1 MKKPT
6 VRRRL
11 GTITVIMIA
20 ASILVAAVFS
30 VYDYTRERTR
40 LRQSFEE
47 MIDPISKRLANSLQK
62 PVWFLDEGLTQ
73 KLIELEMMDK
83 RIYGV
88 VVKESDGKT
97 VFCAKVRDKDWGVA
111 DSRGDIEGEYVV
123 QDEPITYEE
132 KVIGSVEIYFTT
144 RFIQRALQSLI
155 YELVFKVLT
164 MSVCLVLILL
174 LIVNHFFIRPVAQVS
189 RGLDGIRRE
198 VDGATHRVSVT
209 GDRLTEGAG
218 RQASAVEE
226 TSASLEEMN
235 AMTQQNARNVR
246 HASNLMT
253 ETAGVVNS
261 AVESMGRL
269 TESMARI
276 TENGEKTRKVIGT
289 IEDIAFQT
297 NLLALNAAVEAARAG
312 EVGAGFAVVAEE
324 VRNLALRSSEAA
336 RNTAELIEAS
346 VTGIK
351 DGSASVTQAN
361 EAFSDVAEGSKK
373 VEALL
378 QEVTVASEE
387 QADGIR
393 QVNRAMGEID
403 RVTQENVTSAE
414 EMSAALKEIR
424 GQIDRMKGLIL
435 KLVALIGTRGAQQ
448 RGSGDRA
455 VTAGERSRAPNGRR
469 ALAQRQGG
477 VPKALAAPGKTEES

>member
-1 MKKPT
+1 MKKAT
-6 VRRRL
+6 VKRRL
-11 GTITVIMIA
+11 GTITVIMIM

-30 VYDYTRERTR
+30 VYDYSRERTR
-40 LRQSFEE
+40 LRHSFNE
-47 MIDPISKRLANSLQK
+47 MIDPISKRMANSLQK
-62 PVWFLDEGLTQ
+62 PLWFLDEGLTQ

-97 VFCAKVRDKDWGVA
+97 VFSAKVRDEDWTVG
-111 DSRGDIEGEYVV
+111 DSDGNIKGEYVV
-123 QDEPITYEE
+123 REEPITYED

-144 RFIQRALQSLI
+144 RFIQKALRSLI
-155 YELVFKVLT
+155 YELVFKVLA
-164 MSVCLVLILL
+164 MSVCLVTILL
-174 LIVNHFFIRPVAQVS
+174 LIVNYFFIRPVAQVS

-209 GDRLTEGAG
+209 GDRLSEGAG
-218 RQASAVEE
+218 RQASAVEQ

-235 AMTQQNARNVR
+235 AMTQQNAENVR

-253 ETAGVVNS
+253 ETAGVVS
-261 AVESMGRL
+261 AAAESMVRL

-312 EVGAGFAVVAEE
+312 NVGAGFAVVAEE

-336 RNTAELIEAS
+336 RNTADLIEAS
-346 VTGIK
+346 VTGIR
-351 DGSASVTQAN
+351 DGSALASQAN
-361 EAFSDVAEGSKK
+361 DAFADVAEGSKK
-373 VEALL
+373 VEVLL
-378 QEVTVASEE
+378 QEVTAASQE

-403 RVTQENVTSAE
+403 RVTQENVTSSQ
-414 EMSAALKEIR
+414 EMSGALKEIS
-424 GQIDRMKGLIL
+424 GQIDQMKGLIL
-435 KLVALIGTRGAQQ
+435 KLVALIGTRGAQR

-455 VTAGERSRAPNGRR
+455 GSAGVLAGNPRGRR
-469 ALAQRQGG
+469 ELAQHHGG
-477 VPKALAAPGKTEES
+477 AKKALAAPGETEET